1 MRFKKI
7 LLPILAILSIT
18 IILSGCSTTSHE
30 ETVTKEQQDNIVK
43 RIARNYNINKIE
55 FLNFEQDLSTGTYD
69 ILYRINDKKNAAMV
83 QIEKLETLDTS
94 QGAIGLDPIEDYED
108 IKKSNNYD
116 EESPVDISDITII
129 YLEE

>member
-1 MRFKKI
+1 MKKF
-7 LLPILAILSIT
+7 LLPILAILSIMV
-18 IILSGCSTTSHE
+18 ILSGCSMIGHE
-30 ETVTKEQQDNIVK
+30 ETLTKEQQNNVVK
-43 RIARNYNINKIE
+43 KIARNYNINKIE
-55 FLNFEQDLSTGTYD
+55 FLDFEQDLSTGTYD

-94 QGAIGLDPIEDYED
+94 QGAIGLDPIEDYEE
-108 IKKSNNYD
+108 IKKSDNSD